1 MKNKLKKVLIMIIY
15 FILLSSCLSNIVI
28 GSGEQYNIE
37 VFDNFNNP
45 IQNSSNNISANVIT
59 VVRIIAVTIA
69 IVMLLAVAM
78 KYMTSAPGDRADI
91 KKHAI
96 SYLIGAFII
105 FGVTGIIEFLIE
117 LSNVVDKHL

>member
-1 MKNKLKKVLIMIIY
+1 MKKKFTKIVFYILYIVLI
-15 FILLSSCLSNIVI
+15 SSFVTNIVYGTDSQFDI
-28 GSGEQYNIE
+28 SE
-37 VFDNFNNP
+37 FDNFNNP
-45 IQNSSNNISANVIT
+45 IQNSSNKISANVIT